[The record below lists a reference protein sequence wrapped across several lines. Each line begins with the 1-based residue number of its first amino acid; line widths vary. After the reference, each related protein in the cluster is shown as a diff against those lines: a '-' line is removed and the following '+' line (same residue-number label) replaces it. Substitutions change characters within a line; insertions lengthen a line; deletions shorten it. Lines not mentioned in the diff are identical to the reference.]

1 MTIRP
6 SIPSVPSSAVRHT
19 MLIVCFVSRRI
30 SVSTSSASGSS
41 LRSQVA
47 SLSRARTLSTLPI
60 SQEISIPARHP
71 TRPSLDIRSLP
82 VCINPVSEG
91 GPKQRVDTYS
101 GSCSSI
107 YPRVLSA
114 VENEDFGQ
122 LCPSQK
128 TAMNIVF
135 IIDFVNNC
143 RTSVF

>member
-6 SIPSVPSSAVRHT
+6 IILSVPSSAARHT

-71 TRPSLDIRSLP
+71 TRPSRDIRSLP

-91 GPKQRVDTYS
+91 GPKQRVDTL
-101 GSCSSI
+101 I
-107 YPRVLSA
+107 KI
-114 VENEDFGQ
+114 GQ
-122 LCPSQK
+122 WYTIEIPLKIPFNTIQWYLLVIRP
-128 TAMNIVF
+128 TVF
-135 IIDFVNNC
+135 
-143 RTSVF
+143 